1 MREQELS
8 QHEHDARQPDERR
21 QKGNIIKAQEQSRRI
36 MRKSWLKLAL
46 CIIVSLLAGVI
57 GGLFTKTDA
66 GSWYSTIV
74 KPSFNPPNWLF
85 GPVWTLLYIL
95 MGISLYLAIIHGAK
109 KKAKI
114 LFGTQLALNTLW
126 SIIFFGM
133 ENPLLAF
140 ICIIILW
147 IAILLTIVEFWKTS
161 KTAVYLLMPYILWV
175 TFASALN
182 LAIVLLN

>member
-1 MREQELS
+1 M
-8 QHEHDARQPDERR
+8 
-21 QKGNIIKAQEQSRRI
+21 KI
-36 MRKSWLKLAL
+36 SWPKLAV
-46 CIIVSLLAGVI
+46 CIILSLLAGVI

-66 GSWYSTIV
+66 GSWYFAIA
-74 KPSFNPPNWLF
+74 KPSFNPPNWVF

-95 MGISLYLAIIHGAK
+95 MGISLYLAISHGAK

-133 ENPLLAF
+133 ETPLLAF
-140 ICIIILW
+140 ICIVMLW
-147 IAILLTIVEFWKTS
+147 LAILLTIIEFWKTS
-161 KTAVYLLMPYILWV
+161 RTAAYLLIPYICWV

-182 LAIVLLN
+182 IAIVLLN